1 MGLVY
6 NKCVPLLT
14 CWRLLLYF
22 FPSLFCAY
30 FLIEEKELFSQD
42 INGGLL
48 KGRRC
53 VCENTA
59 ERVLEEKKGG
69 NGRRLLGK
77 EKSHDCICCFKAS
90 FINRLCHRGVF
101 FGGI

>member
-14 CWRLLLYF
+14 CWRLLLFF

-59 ERVLEEKKGG
+59 ERVLEEKK
-69 NGRRLLGK
+69 RRQWKAFAGK
-77 EKSHDCICCFKAS
+77 REEP
-90 FINRLCHRGVF
+90 
-101 FGGI
+101 

>member
-1 MGLVY
+1 MCSIVNVLASF
-6 NKCVPLLT
+6 T
-14 CWRLLLYF
+14 IFF

-59 ERVLEEKKGG
+59 ERVLEEKK
-69 NGRRLLGK
+69 RRQWKAFAGK
-77 EKSHDCICCFKAS
+77 REEP
-90 FINRLCHRGVF
+90 
-101 FGGI
+101 